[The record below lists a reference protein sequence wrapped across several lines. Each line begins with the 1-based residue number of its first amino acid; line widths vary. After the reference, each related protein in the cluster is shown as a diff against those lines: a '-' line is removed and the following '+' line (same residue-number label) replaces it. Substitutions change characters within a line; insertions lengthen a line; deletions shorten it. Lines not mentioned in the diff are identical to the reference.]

1 MNEKTEDWM
10 NELITIDENGTA
22 VLNVD
27 TANKIASFESAMK
40 ELKAKEDELKKAIL
54 AEMEQKNIVKIDGDK
69 VAITYI
75 APTDR
80 ETLDSKSLRAD
91 LPEIYDTYVKM
102 SKVKSSIRI
111 KLK

>member
-1 MNEKTEDWM
+1 M
-10 NELITIDENGTA
+10 NELITIEHGTPI
-22 VLNVD
+22 LNAD
-27 TANKIASFESAMK
+27 TANKIANFESAMK

-54 AEMEQKNIVKIDGDK
+54 AEMEQKNIVKIDGEK

>member
-1 MNEKTEDWM
+1 M
-10 NELITIDENGTA
+10 NELITIENGTPI
-22 VLNVD
+22 LNAD
-27 TANKIASFESAMK
+27 TANKIAGFESAMK

-102 SKVKSSIRI
+102 TPVKSSIRI

>member
-1 MNEKTEDWM
+1 M
-10 NELITIDENGTA
+10 NELITIEHGTPI
-22 VLNVD
+22 LNAD
-27 TANKIASFESAMK
+27 AANKIASFESAMK

-54 AEMEQKNIVKIDGDK
+54 AEMEQKNIVKIDGEK

>member
-1 MNEKTEDWM
+1 M
-10 NELITIDENGTA
+10 NELITIEHGTPI
-22 VLNVD
+22 LNAD

-54 AEMEQKNIVKIDGDK
+54 AEMEQKNIVKIDGEK

-80 ETLDSKSLRAD
+80 ETLDSKSLRTD

-102 SKVKSSIRI
+102 SRVKSSIRI
-111 KLK
+111 KVK

>member
-10 NELITIDENGTA
+10 NELITIEHGTPILHA
-22 VLNVD
+22 D
-27 TANKIASFESAMK
+27 IANKIASFESAMK

-54 AEMEQKNIVKIDGDK
+54 AEMEQKNIVKIDGEK

-80 ETLDSKSLRAD
+80 ETLDSKRLRAD